1 MTEKNAIV
9 VEGNLHT
16 KEVYHRSKVFKG
28 EVLREMINE
37 SLYSLC
43 VIPRFFDVI
52 DIDKNIKDGA
62 TIVED
67 E

>member
-1 MTEKNAIV
+1 M
-9 VEGNLHT
+9 
-16 KEVYHRSKVFKG
+16 
-28 EVLREMINE
+28 NE

-67 E
+67 EQRGVGQGIG